1 VQRQMSTIEQ
11 RRDALHAQ
19 LAEVDAELESYARR
33 KQLLEELV
41 FVEQVD
47 PVTEVPRTAS
57 RPIRRAIKGAELR
70 RVAARQLWTSQGEQ
84 EVHYRDWFERLIAAG
99 YAIGGKDPLA
109 SFLTNIRDSPAV
121 TRGSRQGY
129 YRLDPRGAGPLEQQ
143 LNENQAELADVEE
156 SIERAYAAGEPS
168 ARIESLRE
176 HRSRLR
182 QVTKRVEAKLDEV
195 RYVFHDPEDDGAQRE
210 QSSSA
215 ALADALRAA

>member
-1 VQRQMSTIEQ
+1 MSTIEQ
-11 RRDALHAQ
+11 RRDALRAQ

-41 FVEQVD
+41 FVEQAE
-47 PVTEVPRTAS
+47 PLSEVPRVTSSPA
-57 RPIRRAIKGAELR
+57 RRAIKGAELR
-70 RVAARQLWTSQGEQ
+70 RVAARQLWTSGREQ
-84 EVHYRDWFERLIAAG
+84 EVHYRDWFERLIASG

-129 YRLDPRGAGPLEQQ
+129 YRLDSHSAGPLEQR
-143 LNENQAELADVEE
+143 LGENQAELADVEQ

-182 QVTKRVEAKLDEV
+182 QVLKRIEARLDEV
-195 RYVFHDPEDDGAQRE
+195 RYVFEDAQE
-210 QSSSA
+210 GSIQSEKSPSA